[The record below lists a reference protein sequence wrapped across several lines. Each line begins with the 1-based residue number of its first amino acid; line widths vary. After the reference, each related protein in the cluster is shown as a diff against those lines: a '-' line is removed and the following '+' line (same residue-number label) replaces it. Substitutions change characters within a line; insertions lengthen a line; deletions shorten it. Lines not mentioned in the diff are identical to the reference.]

1 MDENNEANIPV
12 DEWESLAR
20 LANILQVANFVMNVT
35 EATNTDILKEL
46 QKQDNE
52 YLGALVADVR
62 EIKEKQ
68 ALMDE
73 KLDKIM
79 EKLNV

>member
-1 MDENNEANIPV
+1 
-12 DEWESLAR
+12 
-20 LANILQVANFVMNVT
+20 MNVT

-52 YLGALVADVR
+52 YLEALVADVR

>member
-1 MDENNEANIPV
+1 MNEEEVISPV
-12 DEWESLAR
+12 NEWESLAR

-46 QKQDNE
+46 QKQNNE
-52 YLGALVADVR
+52 YLEILVADVR

-68 ALMDE
+68 ILMDE

>member
-1 MDENNEANIPV
+1 MDENNEVNNPV

-35 EATNTDILKEL
+35 EASNTDILKEL

-52 YLGALVADVR
+52 YLEALVADVR

>member
-12 DEWESLAR
+12 DERESLAR

-52 YLGALVADVR
+52 YLEALVADVR
-62 EIKEKQ
+62 EIREKQ